1 MRALVVIPVLL
12 AIAANVD
19 GQAGEKATPQK
30 RFGIELNT
38 KNFPQA
44 TPKEGLESFLKALG
58 EKEFRYMMAYLADP
72 AYVDKRVA
80 MYVAEMNPQ
89 LSEKEKI
96 SLSFEKL
103 VQRTAENFEQDPTKI
118 KELQRFSKD
127 GDWEESDREAVAKL
141 KNIQTRKV
149 FMKKV
154 DNGWVLQDR
163 EK

>member
-1 MRALVVIPVLL
+1 MRSLMVIPLLL
-12 AIAANVD
+12 AIAASVD
-19 GQAGEKATPQK
+19 GQAGDKTTPQK

-38 KNFPQA
+38 KNYPQA

-72 AYVDKRVA
+72 AFVDKRVT
-80 MYVAEMNPQ
+80 MFMAEMNPQ
-89 LSEKEKI
+89 LSEKEKK
-96 SLSFEKL
+96 SLSFDKL
-103 VQRTAENFEQDPTKI
+103 VQRTTENFEQDPTKI
-118 KELQRFSKD
+118 KELQRFLKD
-127 GDWEESDREAVAKL
+127 GDWEEGDREAVAKL

-154 DNGWVLQDR
+154 DYGWVLQDR